1 MVENNPIKERC
12 KKVLQMKNRADRRA
26 EKTSLGMWIVDQ
38 KEADLI
44 TWVKTLSYN
53 ELKIAMNCG
62 IHGKSMITAML
73 RLDEY
78 KDHRERI
85 EREELTGEKPSSSE
99 KPFIDIKQ
107 GLGQFKQEEF
117 EAVIRNSDNDALMVL
132 SDMIFVEKETRKPRP
147 SPDVT

>member
-62 IHGKSMITAML
+62 IHGKSMTTAML

-99 KPFIDIKQ
+99 KPSLDEAKGLDQLKQDLAMKMIKNTDDET
-107 GLGQFKQEEF
+107 LEIFT
-117 EAVIRNSDNDALMVL
+117 DMVVAE
-132 SDMIFVEKETRKPRP
+132 INERHPKP